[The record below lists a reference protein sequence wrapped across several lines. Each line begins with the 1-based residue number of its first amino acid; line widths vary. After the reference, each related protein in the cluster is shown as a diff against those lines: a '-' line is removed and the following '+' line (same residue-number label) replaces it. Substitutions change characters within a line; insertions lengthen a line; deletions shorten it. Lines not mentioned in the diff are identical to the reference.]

1 MTWTYG
7 NSPSTTGGPGGSYN
21 IDLLRFIIGDT
32 DTNHQLL
39 QDEELDFIIST
50 QSNYYMGAAIAAEAL
65 TAKFAP
71 STQEKLGDWS
81 QDFQQRYDH
90 FLALSKELRRIAA
103 RGITGFFGG
112 MPTTTDPEADHEKRF
127 KSVQIEDLTW

>member
-7 NSPSTTGGPGGSYN
+7 NSPSTTGGTYGTYN
-21 IDLLRFIIGDT
+21 LDLLRFLIGDT
-32 DTNHQLL
+32 DTDHQLL

-50 QSNYYMGAAIAAEAL
+50 QTNYYIGAALAADAVVAKL
-65 TAKFAP
+65 APTA
-71 STQEKLGDWS
+71 QEKLGDWEAHYS
-81 QDFQQRYDH
+81 ERYDH

-112 MPTTTDPEADHEKRF
+112 MPTTTDPVADHEKRF
-127 KSVQIEDLTW
+127 KRDQMEDLTW

>member
-7 NSPSTTGGPGGSYN
+7 NSPSDNVNGTYN
-21 IDLLRFIIGDT
+21 IDLLRFLIGDT
-32 DTNHQLL
+32 DTDHQLL
-39 QDEELDFIIST
+39 QDEELDFLIST
-50 QSNYYMGAAIAAEAL
+50 QNNYYMAAAIAADAL

-90 FLALSKELRRIAA
+90 FLALSKELRRLAA

-112 MPTTTDPEADHEKRF
+112 MPTTTEPVADHEKRF
-127 KSVQIEDLTW
+127 KRDQMEDLTW

>member
-7 NSPSTTGGPGGSYN
+7 NSPSDNVNGTYN
-21 IDLLRFIIGDT
+21 IDLLRFLIGDT
-32 DTNHQLL
+32 DTDHQLL
-39 QDEELDFIIST
+39 QDEELDFLIST
-50 QSNYYMGAAIAAEAL
+50 QNNYYMAAAIAADAL

-71 STQEKLGDWS
+71 STQEKLGDCS

-90 FLALSKELRRIAA
+90 FLALSKELRRLAA

-112 MPTTTDPEADHEKRF
+112 MPTTTEPVADHEKRF
-127 KSVQIEDLTW
+127 KRDQMEDLTW

>member
-7 NSPSTTGGPGGSYN
+7 NSPSVNINGTYN
-21 IDLLRFIIGDT
+21 IDLLRFLIGDT

-39 QDEELDFIIST
+39 SDEELDFLIS
-50 QSNYYMGAAIAAEAL
+50 QQHNYYIAAALAADAL

-90 FLALSKELRRIAA
+90 FLALSKELRRLAA
-103 RGITGFFGG
+103 RGVKGFFGG
-112 MPTTTDPEADHEKRF
+112 IDTTTEPDVDHEKRF
-127 KSVQIEDLTW
+127 KRDQMEDLTW

>member
-7 NSPSTTGGPGGSYN
+7 NSPSDNVNGTYN
-21 IDLLRFIIGDT
+21 IDLLRFLIGDT
-32 DTNHQLL
+32 DTDHQLL
-39 QDEELDFIIST
+39 QDEELDFLIST
-50 QSNYYMGAAIAAEAL
+50 QSNYYMAAAIAADAL

-90 FLALSKELRRIAA
+90 FLALSKELRRLAA

-112 MPTTTDPEADHEKRF
+112 MPTTTEPVADHEKRF
-127 KSVQIEDLTW
+127 KRDQMEDLTW